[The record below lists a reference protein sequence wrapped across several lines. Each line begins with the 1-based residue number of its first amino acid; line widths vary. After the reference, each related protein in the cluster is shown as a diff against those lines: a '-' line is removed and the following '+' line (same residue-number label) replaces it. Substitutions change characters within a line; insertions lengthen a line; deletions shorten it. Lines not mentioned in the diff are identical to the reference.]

1 MIPIATQSA
10 DLPAAPPT
18 ALEGL
23 RVLDLS
29 GPIGNYC
36 GKLFGDLGAEV
47 ILVEPPSGTRLR
59 FEPPF
64 LGDAPGLERSLAFA
78 YHNTSKRGISLNLDS
93 VTGQELLRRLVATAD
108 IVIETEKPGVMRRRA
123 LDYEA
128 LARVRPELVYT
139 SITPFGQTGPY
150 AQYESSDLIALALGG
165 LLYLG
170 GYPDT
175 APVRVY
181 GNQAY
186 LCASMYGAVAA
197 MLAVL
202 DAENSGS
209 GQHVDVSMQ
218 ECVVL
223 GLENAVQFYDLEGTV
238 RKRYAGE
245 QRWAGTGVFKCADGH
260 IYLLAGGIGANKFW
274 GRSVQWL
281 RDENVSGAERLLGEE
296 WTRVEYLRS
305 DEAKRIFAELFVP
318 WVRTMTKAYL
328 YREGQRRHIPI
339 APINAPAD
347 LLENRQ
353 LQFRNYF
360 VEVMH
365 PLRDT
370 PMLMPGAP
378 YKLSGTPWRIQ
389 RRAPRLGEHNAE
401 VYGDI
406 GVGSAELARLFSAGV
421 V

>member
-1 MIPIATQSA
+1 MPVTNPSSAATS
-10 DLPAAPPT
+10 PAAL
-18 ALEGL
+18 AGL
-23 RVLDLS
+23 RVMDLS
-29 GPIGNYC
+29 GPMGNYC
-36 GKLFGDLGAEV
+36 GKLFADMGADV
-47 ILVEPPSGTRLR
+47 ILVEPPGGTRLR

-64 LGDAPGLERSLAFA
+64 LGDIAGPERSLAFA

-108 IVIETEKPGVMRRRA
+108 VVIETEKPGVMRRRA
-123 LDYEA
+123 LDYAA
-128 LARVRPELVYT
+128 LARVKRGLVYT

-150 AQYESSDLIALALGG
+150 ALYEAEDLIGLALGG

-175 APVRVY
+175 APLRVY

-202 DAENSGS
+202 DAENTGS

-238 RKRYAGE
+238 RKRYAGK
-245 QRWAGTGVFKCADGH
+245 QRWAGTGVFQCADGY
-260 IYLLAGGIGANKFW
+260 IYLMAGGIGANKFW
-274 GRSVQWL
+274 GRSVQWF
-281 RDENVSGAERLLGEE
+281 RDEKIPGAERWLGEE

-305 DEAKRIFAELFVP
+305 DEAKRIFAELFAP
-318 WVRTMTKAYL
+318 WAKTKSKACL
-328 YREGQRRHIPI
+328 YQEGQRRHIPI

-353 LQFRNYF
+353 LKFRNYF

-365 PLRDT
+365 PLRDE
-370 PMLMPGAP
+370 PLRMPGAP
-378 YKLSGTPWRIQ
+378 YKLSATPWRIQ

-406 GVGSAELARLFSAGV
+406 GIGVAELARLFSAGV